1 MSEICLFTNTKIST
15 HFSAPDTQ
23 LLRAEGLKLPPFISD
38 SISNES
44 LFLQQYCPLGIN
56 YSIFFQ
62 FS

>member
-23 LLRAEGLKLPPFISD
+23 LLPAKGLKLPPFISD

-44 LFLQQYCPLGIN
+44 LDSTAILSMRY
-56 YSIFFQ
+56 
-62 FS
+62 